1 MLDIEQAANYDGI
14 VTGFEFHSHKPYA
27 STTYTDS
34 DEIRIPISQ
43 QDIITA
49 PFDSTLYITGTL
61 NGKKADKTTDSDI
74 AFVNFGIA
82 HLFEDIR
89 YELNGIEV
97 CKTRNLGTTSTIK
110 GLLSFCPEEENALK
124 NTSWSGVDKT
134 LKSGKFSFNI
144 PLKYFLGF
152 FEDYKKIILNI
163 KQELV
168 LLRSASDKDA
178 VITTDSVDWSVKID
192 SITWRVPHV
201 TVSDEYKIKLFSMI
215 ERDAIIHLP
224 FRQYEMHE
232 FPVLP
237 TTNRQSWSVKTS
249 NQLEKP
255 RYVILAFQ
263 TARKNDLTKNSSNFD
278 HCDLNNLKLY
288 LNSQYFPYDN
298 VHGDNSLFYDMF
310 VRFQSSY
317 YGKSSRPLV
326 NLETFKTK
334 TPLYVI
340 DCSKQNDNVK
350 TGPVDVRLEFESTQ
364 AFPLNTAAYCLII
377 HDSHYAYS
385 LLTGSVKKM
394 M

>member
-1 MLDIEQAANYDGI
+1 MLDIEQPANYNGVI
-14 VTGFEFHSHKPYA
+14 TGFEFHSHKPYA

-43 QDIITA
+43 HDIITA
-49 PFDSTLYITGTL
+49 PFESSLYITGTL
-61 NGKKADKTTDSDI
+61 SGKKTDGSVSDI
-74 AFVNFGIA
+74 SFVNNAIA
-82 HLFEDIR
+82 YLFEDIR

-110 GLLSFCPEEENALK
+110 GLLSFRPEEVNNLK
-124 NTSWSGVDKT
+124 NSCWLGVDNT
-134 LKSGKFSFNI
+134 LKTNKFSFNV

-152 FEDYKKIILNI
+152 FEDYKRIIANV

-178 VITTDSVDWSVKID
+178 VKSSDSASWSVNIE

-201 TVSDEYKIKLFSMI
+201 TVSDEYKIKILNMI
-215 ERDAIIHLP
+215 ENDKTIHLP
-224 FRQYEMHE
+224 FRQWEIHE

-237 TTNRQSWSVKTS
+237 QTNRQSWSVKTT

-263 TARKNDLTKNSSNFD
+263 TGRKNDLSKNASNFD
-278 HCDLNNLKLY
+278 HCDLNNVKLY

-298 VHGDNSLFYDMF
+298 VHGDISLFYDMF

-317 YGKSSRPLV
+317 YGKSARPLFD
-326 NLETFKTK
+326 LSTFKDK
-334 TPLYVI
+334 VPLYVI
-340 DCSKQNDNVK
+340 DCSNQNDSVK
-350 TGPVDVRLEFESTQ
+350 TGPVDVRLEFESTA
-364 AFPLNTAAYCLII
+364 AFPANTTAYCLII
-377 HDSHYAYS
+377 HDSHYAYT
-385 LLTGSVKKM
+385 LLTGSVKKIM
-394 M
+394 